1 MLLAARLFF
10 PRNKKSDLIRFLN
23 VLLYQEERNPFPKG
37 QVKKNFFSIPSA
49 LSPGRNFLFFSRHQQ
64 IIPDTAMK
72 QPHMSDF

>member
-49 LSPGRNFLFFSRHQQ
+49 LSPGRNFLFFFQASADHTRYGNEAAAHV
-64 IIPDTAMK
+64 
-72 QPHMSDF
+72 